1 MDSCVL
7 SSNTTTENPAPSVEL
22 ELIPFIPS
30 HEQAIE
36 NLDTNFFDKRKKR
49 IVMRSEKRLNTGD
62 HPVEIMVTGK
72 TVLQGTNK
80 EPKHLV
86 MEGVAI
92 ALANV
97 DNVGKLV

>member
-1 MDSCVL
+1 MTG
-7 SSNTTTENPAPSVEL
+7 NTTPSIDL

-62 HPVEIMVTGK
+62 HPVEIMVTK
-72 TVLQGTNK
+72 KKVL
-80 EPKHLV
+80 
-86 MEGVAI
+86 
-92 ALANV
+92 
-97 DNVGKLV
+97 